1 METGVQPAAVS
12 GWLNLPDLMSFAI
25 KKFCPETAVAC
36 WLLMEHISA
45 PQFVAQNCYLSQGNL
60 KEGLKVCPEVKQMH

>member
-1 METGVQPAAVS
+1 
-12 GWLNLPDLMSFAI
+12 MSFAI